1 MTQPFNKDDKS
12 TRKFGRRRK
21 GEEKELLK
29 ELILQT
35 ASKLFIE
42 EGYSAF
48 SMRKLAAMLDY
59 SPATLYLYYNDKDHL
74 LFSVVDDAFTRF
86 RQELAQAA
94 SSTTDP
100 WERLGRVGEA
110 YVQFRLNY
118 SLYYQLMFM

>member
-86 RQELAQAA
+86 RQELAQAD

-100 WERLGRVGEA
+100 
-110 YVQFRLNY
+110 
-118 SLYYQLMFM
+118 